1 MFGMSHLTE
10 RADQVAPGAW
20 MWSRIVDPAI
30 PRERCATMPGGDQ
43 DTEVILF
50 EHPWFRGQHMH
61 IFGPDGDKDLNAGLG
76 RELLAGKVSSIVVK
90 GSRPWL
96 FYPKQDFRGTDPE
109 DGWEVGV
116 GVYGVTE
123 HAHRKLKD
131 NKLQSLKPKK
141 LPS

>member
-1 MFGMSHLTE
+1 
-10 RADQVAPGAW
+10 
-20 MWSRIVDPAI
+20 
-30 PRERCATMPGGDQ
+30 
-43 DTEVILF
+43 VI
-50 EHPWFRGQHMH
+50 
-61 IFGPDGDKDLNAGLG
+61 GDKDLNAGLG

-141 LPS
+141 PPS